1 MVVTLSHCQTI
12 ATFQR
17 NISQHRCAQHVVC
30 IWAPCCDVLRHVGCC
45 WLKLKMVKF
54 EPTTTKMSQH
64 GGQTRQQ
71 CCNMSCLHAAIV
83 WPGLK
88 ANPSAIQDDR
98 SANSPFRV
106 FNTLVAYPI
115 FFSSRLVIFSCSFP
129 FFFNSFSFF
138 CLFLV
143 PWYMICLVSSILIRL
158 ARSTIRKNIQR
169 RFLNKVVFL
178 SQLQTWSCCY

>member
-17 NISQHRCAQHVVC
+17 NISQHRWAQHVVC

-83 WPGLK
+83 WLGLK

-115 FFSSRLVIFSCSFP
+115 FFSSRLIIFFLFFSFLFQFILLFLP
-129 FFFNSFSFF
+129 FFSTVVYDLFSLQYFDSPCAKHNSEKHTATLPKQS
-138 CLFLV
+138 CFLI
-143 PWYMICLVSSILIRL
+143 PATNME
-158 ARSTIRKNIQR
+158 
-169 RFLNKVVFL
+169 
-178 SQLQTWSCCY
+178 